1 MKIYNQDKT
10 EILENPDLTKGYLT
24 KERVLVSE
32 EQQEEFHYEEKY
44 YDNGGVARYKI
55 VDKQYKPA
63 EYEDIQVYTLF
74 TKEALIQF
82 EIEKLDTWFKEKY
95 SMYEQMFTR
104 RKALGIEDVIEDEF
118 RNRVGENAYHN
129 LIELYEEAEI
139 VAKEIRELRS

>member
-32 EQQEEFHYEEKY
+32 EQQEEFHYEEKC